1 MTNLLNIAKKCQLQ
15 LLLLDN
21 LFVSWKKRGGG
32 KISLKILI
40 KTFLFATSTIVKNVE
55 FEYILLSEKFF
66 EMATQCSDITFHHP
80 SVVLSLLTFNPE
92 NTRLLRVGEAAL

>member
-1 MTNLLNIAKKCQLQ
+1 MEKLI
-15 LLLLDN
+15 
-21 LFVSWKKRGGG
+21 
-32 KISLKILI
+32 LKIITGCVATVVVVEEQTAFKMLCLTNDKLI
-40 KTFLFATSTIVKNVE
+40 KYCKTFLFATSTIVKNVE